1 MKHRLPKAESSTSRI
16 GSKSPMEQAE
26 LLIDENKSDARPD
39 AEPKRSGPPPLPVPV
54 PPETPVNEPPSAET
68 GATVENDSY
77 GFIVDTPGAE
87 AKPNGDEAPV
97 EIEPRRATPP
107 PLPAFSRIDSP
118 TPPPL
123 PLRMPPPLPFVSEEK
138 PVFAAGGSLVAETP
152 PASEVVPAIIDETP
166 ATAEPIPVIAEN
178 TPTGP
183 EPLPAV
189 VEEMPAMSDPSSIEN
204 APASLEPVPG
214 SVEILKLTKDTTPI
228 TVEEEVEAP
237 EPADVPVSPAPPP
250 LFTPKPIL
258 VAEAVAESN
267 GQHAPYLI
275 QTQGLVKQYG
285 GRRVVNGVDIHVR
298 AGEVVGLLGKNGA
311 GKTTTFY
318 MIVGLVPPTL
328 GHVFMGDEDVTH
340 MPMYR
345 RARRGIGYLPQ
356 EESIFRKL
364 TVEENLLAIL
374 ETLPMTEDEREI
386 RCDELLKDFGLE
398 HVREN
403 VAITLSGG
411 EKRRVTIA
419 RALVTSP
426 SLLLLD
432 EPFSGVDPMAVHDI
446 QEIILHLK
454 ERGLGVLITDHN
466 VRETLS
472 VVDRAYIIDEG
483 RVLSEGTREFLL
495 NDPIA
500 REIYLGHRFSM

>member
-1 MKHRLPKAESSTSRI
+1 MKHQLPKPKSSKK
-16 GSKSPMEQAE
+16 KSETTRFDQPDLIADETGNVPASGAE
-26 LLIDENKSDARPD
+26 LAPEASQSHFKSN
-39 AEPKRSGPPPLPVPV
+39 PPV
-54 PPETPVNEPPSAET
+54 
-68 GATVENDSY
+68 
-77 GFIVDTPGAE
+77 
-87 AKPNGDEAPV
+87 KK
-97 EIEPRRATPP
+97 ATPP
-107 PLPAFSRIDSP
+107 PLPAP
-118 TPPPL
+118 GAEYPPFL
-123 PLRMPPPLPFVSEEK
+123 I
-138 PVFAAGGSLVAETP
+138 ETR
-152 PASEVVPAIIDETP
+152 
-166 ATAEPIPVIAEN
+166 
-178 TPTGP
+178 
-183 EPLPAV
+183 
-189 VEEMPAMSDPSSIEN
+189 
-204 APASLEPVPG
+204 
-214 SVEILKLTKDTTPI
+214 
-228 TVEEEVEAP
+228 
-237 EPADVPVSPAPPP
+237 
-250 LFTPKPIL
+250 
-258 VAEAVAESN
+258 
-267 GQHAPYLI
+267 
-275 QTQGLVKQYG
+275 GLVKQYG

-298 AGEVVGLLGKNGA
+298 TGEVVGLLGKNGA

-318 MIVGLVPPTL
+318 MIVGLVTPTE
-328 GHVFMGDEDVTH
+328 GHVYMGDEDVTR

-374 ETLPMTEDEREI
+374 ETLPMTEDERDA

-426 SLLLLD
+426 TLLLLD

-483 RVLSEGTREFLL
+483 RVLSEGSREFLL

>member
-1 MKHRLPKAESSTSRI
+1 MKHRLPKPK
-16 GSKSPMEQAE
+16 SKSELKRPLPGQSELPIDGEAPSTHPGPDGKAVAPPEPVIDAGENPTAWHEATAE
-26 LLIDENKSDARPD
+26 NTVSLILPPEDQKLETFSSLIGHEGPASPLAAR
-39 AEPKRSGPPPLPVPV
+39 KNPPPLPGRVV
-54 PPETPVNEPPSAET
+54 
-68 GATVENDSY
+68 TVQVSSTADENS
-77 GFIVDTPGAE
+77 
-87 AKPNGDEAPV
+87 
-97 EIEPRRATPP
+97 
-107 PLPAFSRIDSP
+107 PL
-118 TPPPL
+118 
-123 PLRMPPPLPFVSEEK
+123 
-138 PVFAAGGSLVAETP
+138 
-152 PASEVVPAIIDETP
+152 
-166 ATAEPIPVIAEN
+166 
-178 TPTGP
+178 
-183 EPLPAV
+183 
-189 VEEMPAMSDPSSIEN
+189 
-204 APASLEPVPG
+204 
-214 SVEILKLTKDTTPI
+214 
-228 TVEEEVEAP
+228 
-237 EPADVPVSPAPPP
+237 
-250 LFTPKPIL
+250 
-258 VAEAVAESN
+258 
-267 GQHAPYLI
+267 LI
-275 QTQGLVKQYG
+275 QTHGLVKQYG

-318 MIVGLVPPTL
+318 MIVGLVPPTE
-328 GHVFMGDEDVTH
+328 GHVYMGEEEVTH

-374 ETLPMTEDEREI
+374 ETLPLTEAEREA
-386 RCDELLKDFGLE
+386 RCDELLHDFGLE

-403 VAITLSGG
+403 IAITLSGG

-426 SLLLLD
+426 TLLLLD

-483 RVLSEGTREFLL
+483 RVLSQGSGQFLI
-495 NDPIA
+495 NDPVA

>member
-1 MKHRLPKAESSTSRI
+1 MKHRLPKPRPSKT
-16 GSKSPMEQAE
+16 KSPKSKPDQPE
-26 LLIDENKSDARPD
+26 LLADEMAGTPAPDREPSADAPDTPPPSNLPMNETETVTALDSRGTSPFPDAQTDPSSGSNAGNGGGVALDPSQPD
-39 AEPKRSGPPPLPVPV
+39 AE
-54 PPETPVNEPPSAET
+54 
-68 GATVENDSY
+68 D
-77 GFIVDTPGAE
+77 
-87 AKPNGDEAPV
+87 AP
-97 EIEPRRATPP
+97 
-107 PLPAFSRIDSP
+107 F
-118 TPPPL
+118 
-123 PLRMPPPLPFVSEEK
+123 
-138 PVFAAGGSLVAETP
+138 
-152 PASEVVPAIIDETP
+152 
-166 ATAEPIPVIAEN
+166 
-178 TPTGP
+178 
-183 EPLPAV
+183 
-189 VEEMPAMSDPSSIEN
+189 
-204 APASLEPVPG
+204 
-214 SVEILKLTKDTTPI
+214 
-228 TVEEEVEAP
+228 
-237 EPADVPVSPAPPP
+237 
-250 LFTPKPIL
+250 
-258 VAEAVAESN
+258 
-267 GQHAPYLI
+267 LI
-275 QTQGLVKQYG
+275 QTRGLVKQYG

-298 AGEVVGLLGKNGA
+298 TGEVVGLLGKNGA

-318 MIVGLVPPTL
+318 MIVGLVTPTE
-328 GHVFMGDEDVTH
+328 GHVFMGEEDVTR

-374 ETLPMTEDEREI
+374 ETLPMSEDERDA

-426 SLLLLD
+426 TLLLLD

-446 QEIILHLK
+446 QEIIRNLK

-483 RVLSEGTREFLL
+483 RVLSEGSRDFLL

>member
-1 MKHRLPKAESSTSRI
+1 MKHRLPKPKAQ
-16 GSKSPMEQAE
+16 KK
-26 LLIDENKSDARPD
+26 KSDTVRIDQPD
-39 AEPKRSGPPPLPVPV
+39 LLDG
-54 PPETPVNEPPSAET
+54 ETDRFPAPGAASSPVNDVDSTFEPGT
-68 GATVENDSY
+68 
-77 GFIVDTPGAE
+77 AE
-87 AKPNGDEAPV
+87 ASPSLLGQPV
-97 EIEPRRATPP
+97 RRATPP
-107 PLPAFSRIDSP
+107 PLPDAADH
-118 TPPPL
+118 PP
-123 PLRMPPPLPFVSEEK
+123 S
-138 PVFAAGGSLVAETP
+138 
-152 PASEVVPAIIDETP
+152 
-166 ATAEPIPVIAEN
+166 
-178 TPTGP
+178 
-183 EPLPAV
+183 
-189 VEEMPAMSDPSSIEN
+189 
-204 APASLEPVPG
+204 
-214 SVEILKLTKDTTPI
+214 
-228 TVEEEVEAP
+228 
-237 EPADVPVSPAPPP
+237 
-250 LFTPKPIL
+250 
-258 VAEAVAESN
+258 
-267 GQHAPYLI
+267 LI
-275 QTQGLVKQYG
+275 QTRGLVKQYG

-298 AGEVVGLLGKNGA
+298 TGEVVGLLGKNGA

-318 MIVGLVPPTL
+318 MIVGLVSPTE
-328 GHVFMGDEDVTH
+328 GNVYMGSEDVTH

-374 ETLPMTEDEREI
+374 ETLPMTEDERDA

-419 RALVTSP
+419 RALVTNP

-446 QEIILHLK
+446 QEIILNLK

-483 RVLSEGTREFLL
+483 RVLSEGSREFLL

>member
-1 MKHRLPKAESSTSRI
+1 MKHRLPKPRSSKLRRTGEGQADLPIEGATSAEPTGGIFPDAVEVTDARAGESFQKLPGTEKI
-16 GSKSPMEQAE
+16 
-26 LLIDENKSDARPD
+26 ENKDGGDKSLSEKDGPPSVSV
-39 AEPKRSGPPPLPVPV
+39 ENQPKRRLPPPLPQ
-54 PPETPVNEPPSAET
+54 
-68 GATVENDSY
+68 
-77 GFIVDTPGAE
+77 
-87 AKPNGDEAPV
+87 
-97 EIEPRRATPP
+97 
-107 PLPAFSRIDSP
+107 
-118 TPPPL
+118 
-123 PLRMPPPLPFVSEEK
+123 
-138 PVFAAGGSLVAETP
+138 GGSLL
-152 PASEVVPAIIDETP
+152 
-166 ATAEPIPVIAEN
+166 
-178 TPTGP
+178 TPTPHPTLGKP
-183 EPLPAV
+183 VDEASPL
-189 VEEMPAMSDPSSIEN
+189 
-204 APASLEPVPG
+204 
-214 SVEILKLTKDTTPI
+214 
-228 TVEEEVEAP
+228 
-237 EPADVPVSPAPPP
+237 
-250 LFTPKPIL
+250 
-258 VAEAVAESN
+258 
-267 GQHAPYLI
+267 LI
-275 QTQGLVKQYG
+275 QTHGLVKQYG

-318 MIVGLVPPTL
+318 MIVGLVPPTE
-328 GHVFMGDEDVTH
+328 GHVYMHDEDVTR

-364 TVEENLLAIL
+364 SVEENLLAIL
-374 ETLPMTEDEREI
+374 ETLPLTDEEREA

-426 SLLLLD
+426 TLLLLD

-446 QEIILHLK
+446 QEIILNLK

-472 VVDRAYIIDEG
+472 VVDRAYIINEG
-483 RVLSEGTREFLL
+483 RVLSQGSRDFLL